1 MLLFLL
7 GLAIL
12 IVGYCT
18 YGKFIENILEPD
30 DRPTP
35 AKTRADGVDYVELP
49 HWKNMLIQLL
59 NIAGVGPVIGVILG
73 IKFGVIAFVIIPI
86 GNIIGGAVHDFTA
99 GMMSLRHDGANLPA
113 LIRMTTGKTFYFI
126 FSLFMIFLLLLV
138 VAVFINIPA
147 RLIDGFWPSDALF
160 WTAVLCIFLYYIAA
174 TLFPVEDH
182 RLGLSALRRHA
193 DPRHTG
199 DLRRADV

>member
-73 IKFGVIAFVIIPI
+73 I
-86 GNIIGGAVHDFTA
+86 
-99 GMMSLRHDGANLPA
+99 
-113 LIRMTTGKTFYFI
+113 
-126 FSLFMIFLLLLV
+126 
-138 VAVFINIPA
+138 
-147 RLIDGFWPSDALF
+147 
-160 WTAVLCIFLYYIAA
+160 
-174 TLFPVEDH
+174 
-182 RLGLSALRRHA
+182 
-193 DPRHTG
+193 
-199 DLRRADV
+199 